1 MNDQSRNESRKKLTN
16 RQLLGITFAGLVL
29 LALAIAIY
37 FNLPAPTA
45 IADTSAEQNI
55 NPMPVSAMTVRQVSS
70 ISQKRSYTG
79 MVRARSRSDLGFEL
93 PGTIA
98 QVLVD
103 EGDRVKAGDVLAE
116 LDLQSMSAQRDATVA
131 NLDQANSLLKELVAG
146 PRKEIIAAARH
157 EAASAKSEA
166 DRARLDLERRER
178 LYQANAIAKEE
189 YDQALF
195 GAKATRSQFEA
206 AMKRQT
212 ELENGTRP
220 EKVAA
225 QKSVVKSLQ
234 AALAEIDVNL
244 DKAQLTAP
252 FDGSITKR
260 YMDPGGIA
268 NASVP
273 VIRLVE
279 QSRLEAWIGLPIS
292 VASHIEDSSD
302 YQIKIAGKYYGGT
315 VKAKL
320 DEVDVQTRTRTVV
333 FSLDQSASIH
343 AITGELCEIEVAETV
358 DTSGIWVPTSSLVK
372 GFRGLWLVYAIEE
385 NESGQL
391 ISQKRD
397 VEVVKT
403 RSDRVLVRGTLNDGE
418 QIVRDGVHRIANHQA
433 VTIVDSIENIDSN
446 IKSDTAR

>member
-1 MNDQSRNESRKKLTN
+1 
-16 RQLLGITFAGLVL
+16 
-29 LALAIAIY
+29 
-37 FNLPAPTA
+37 
-45 IADTSAEQNI
+45 
-55 NPMPVSAMTVRQVSS
+55 
-70 ISQKRSYTG
+70 
-79 MVRARSRSDLGFEL
+79 
-93 PGTIA
+93 
-98 QVLVD
+98 
-103 EGDRVKAGDVLAE
+103 
-116 LDLQSMSAQRDATVA
+116 
-131 NLDQANSLLKELVAG
+131 
-146 PRKEIIAAARH
+146 
-157 EAASAKSEA
+157 
-166 DRARLDLERRER
+166 
-178 LYQANAIAKEE
+178 
-189 YDQALF
+189 
-195 GAKATRSQFEA
+195 
-206 AMKRQT
+206 
-212 ELENGTRP
+212 
-220 EKVAA
+220 VAA